1 MYSIAVGIFSENAE
15 RLSVLQQR
23 IEGTQVARVLP
34 ANVGFP
40 TTSTDAAVRRL
51 QDSHADVVVI
61 DVDPQGPRL
70 AMQAIELIHSQAS
83 TASIFAVG
91 TMNDPSVIVAAMR
104 AGAREYLEHE
114 ASSES
119 FGEAFKRYAL
129 ASSKVRASS
138 SRASIMAVVNAKGG
152 AGATTVAVNTAIALE
167 QSHGR
172 SVLVDL
178 AVLGHTALHL

>member
-1 MYSIAVGIFSENAE
+1 MYSIAVGIFSENPE

-23 IEGTQVARVLP
+23 IEGAQLGRVVL
-34 ANVGFP
+34 ANLGFP
-40 TTSTDAAVRRL
+40 ATPTDAAIRRL
-51 QDSHADVVVI
+51 QDSHADIVVI

-70 AMQAIELIHSQAS
+70 AMQTIELIHSQAGAS
-83 TASIFAVG
+83 SIFAVG

-104 AGAREYLEHE
+104 AGAREYLEHD
-114 ASSES
+114 ASAES

-129 ASSKVRASS
+129 ASSKVQASS
-138 SRASIMAVVNAKGG
+138 NRASILAVVNAKGG